1 MELLIKNQHNEL
13 VKGLFSAMD
22 ALGSSTRAHDI
33 LNDKRVRHVF
43 NSWLVQF
50 SENRE
55 GILADLFNK
64 DFFKDHI
71 NTCLDGEV
79 YWSRIAQYTNL
90 EFNSSNRV
98 APSL

>member
-1 MELLIKNQHNEL
+1 MCSIVGLSNL
-13 VKGLFSAMD
+13 V
-22 ALGSSTRAHDI
+22 RI
-33 LNDKRVRHVF
+33 
-43 NSWLVQF
+43 
-50 SENRE
+50 RE